1 MLATSQLPYSRNWL
15 VLPFWSP
22 QTQNIPIITESSIGQ
37 HWTRELPCSKLE
49 QKLIMALINTGNRR
63 ERESERK
70 REGLVFGHSAFGML
84 LGIQLM
90 RSGAQERGKDARQ
103 LFQSL

>member
-1 MLATSQLPYSRNWL
+1 MLATSQVPYSRKWL

-22 QTQNIPIITESSIGQ
+22 QTQNIPVITESSIRQ

-63 ERESERK
+63 ERESL
-70 REGLVFGHSAFGML
+70 REKEKDLCLDTVSLGCCWAF
-84 LGIQLM
+84 
-90 RSGAQERGKDARQ
+90 S
-103 LFQSL
+103 